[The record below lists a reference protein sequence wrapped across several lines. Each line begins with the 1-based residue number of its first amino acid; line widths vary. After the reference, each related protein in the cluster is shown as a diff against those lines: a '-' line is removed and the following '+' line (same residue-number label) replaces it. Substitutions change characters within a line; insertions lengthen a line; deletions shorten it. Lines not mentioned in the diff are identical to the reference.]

1 MLHSTYV
8 ESTRCLT
15 TCKSNRVQ
23 RSIDHLLPDG
33 LVLLPGGVPCHPLQ
47 EVALVAF
54 LVDLGALGADLG
66 TEGVLSHRLVVTVV
80 AVMMF
85 MVVVVVKLRCR

>member
-1 MLHSTYV
+1 M
-8 ESTRCLT
+8 
-15 TCKSNRVQ
+15 TCESNRVQ
-23 RSIDHLLPDG
+23 RSIDHLLSNG
-33 LVLLPGGVPCHPLQ
+33 LVLLSGGVPGHPLQ

-85 MVVVVVKLRCR
+85 MVVVVVMKLRCR